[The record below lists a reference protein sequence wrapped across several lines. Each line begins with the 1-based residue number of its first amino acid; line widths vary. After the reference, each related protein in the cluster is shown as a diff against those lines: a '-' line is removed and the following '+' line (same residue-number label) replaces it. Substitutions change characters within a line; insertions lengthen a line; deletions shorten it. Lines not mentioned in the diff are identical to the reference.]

1 MSSLIGR
8 IALQPSSPRPGET
21 VRVEV
26 FDNEDK
32 TMQNTG
38 MSVVINGVPG
48 AVQYLQFPS
57 VGQRRLVVRAI
68 AANGDSERQVALLDV
83 QGGPLQ
89 FSYQKNKNDIAMIG
103 VSQSPTHPYDALLT
117 LGSFIDTRTLPV
129 LSPSSSMA
137 THISRTLGKKSL
149 ATRLVKRSPLAIA
162 MAENAASPA
171 RVEARRLS
179 GVTAQRSTPL
189 ESGARATPIRP
200 AKISIATVYDL
211 TEIDHE
217 TIFGPGAKVKPQFEW
232 DFGDGS
238 SQTTSSPLIRHD
250 FFPAIDHKT
259 GIGQFVVTCRIK
271 HLGITV
277 KRTLTIHS
285 AYAICKRTGTVVP
298 HVSAEIFAHKRYNMV
313 NGTFTVYNVE
323 DTPIVLDRL
332 SVTPLSDDGD
342 APAIPKPFVTL
353 KSPITIAPQSASMVA
368 VNVPFVTG
376 APQNGQ
382 LHYDVKGFSVLYAG
396 STGSHPVRCSAVFD
410 IPVPEWGL
418 KPESPFGDL
427 QPPDL
432 TRKPWPWE
440 LVEDILG
447 TIVNP
452 AEKVINPG
460 DVALDKKT
468 GTLAVSLGD
477 FRSQNAA
484 SQTRAQALQVLS
496 AVYAPLDTLMMEDR
510 SKKTKVKSAQRSK
523 VAAKATVAEILKATI
538 AETIVFLPRIP
549 AGRRDSGGYYLRKK
563 TPPAPGFVGEGQV
576 CDPDNLTED
585 ELALAEQGQLV
596 CQLTDETDDYELPAR
611 WMNARKGDI
620 ILSPGGEGIIGGL
633 LLNVNPSQFY
643 SHSGMMT
650 KNYEEITHST
660 GSQGRLMDHMI
671 GVLSD
676 GSDGF
681 EPSVLKYVW
690 PGAVTQTVQ
699 ASVEGEIFPDP
710 EYDKS
715 YSISSFG
722 PHMIGITHNDQ
733 MKMIPPLVIKPDP
746 MQETPAVRAA
756 LHAIATDARSAGG
769 RPGVTSKYHY
779 RWYCYTDPTIGKG
792 APEGPGA
799 GWAAGTRP
807 SVCSSFIWLQAKG
820 RNAHLETDQALVMPT
835 DLEQS
840 DIDQGAM
847 VRPVTPDGL
856 YTYSAE
862 ERDHA
867 AHWLYDMIY
876 NQAYEKA
883 GWFGEI
889 LTDGADDVA
898 NQFLNAFANDDADG
912 KDSTDWETAVV
923 ADAVSPDNLLWWDG
937 PDQGGLYG
945 YAEPAL
951 YREPRI
957 ESYTVS
963 RWKKVLTRG
972 TVRGKVFNANGNP
985 VGGALVQVYD
995 GKTTFTAGDGSFVL
1009 TDVPFG
1015 SYMLKSSKVIDG
1027 VLQSVQV
1034 SVTLNVAELIKDLH
1048 LQQPADRY
1056 RIAQVFIDFWGRD
1069 DEFWADDE
1077 ITDPGPEYFEL
1088 ELGPDKMVNSAH
1100 RTYKWGGEVRVEYDI
1115 TVRLLVNNT
1124 IDVAVQ
1130 GTLYEGTSEDTDDL
1144 DGTGGLTFQSP
1155 VGNTAGAT
1163 LTITNTDEGDPDAGV
1178 LSISVKNVRNNN

>member
-8 IALQPSSPRPGET
+8 VALQPSSPRPGET

-32 TMQNTG
+32 TLRKPG
-38 MSVVINGVPG
+38 MSVTINGVPG
-48 AVQYLQFPS
+48 AVQYLQFPT

-83 QGGPLQ
+83 HGAPLQ
-89 FSYQKNKNDIAMIG
+89 FSYQKNRNDIAMIG

-129 LSPSSSMA
+129 LSPASSIA
-137 THISRTLGKKSL
+137 THISRALGKKSL
-149 ATRLVKRSPLAIA
+149 ATRLAKRSPLARA
-162 MAENAASPA
+162 MAENAITAA

-179 GVTAQRSTPL
+179 GGTAQRSARP
-189 ESGARATPIRP
+189 ESGRTKSVPLRP

-211 TEIDHE
+211 TTIDHE
-217 TIFGPGAKVKPQFEW
+217 AILGPGLKIRPQFEW
-232 DFGDGS
+232 DFGDGAT
-238 SQTTSSPLIRHD
+238 QTTSTPLVRHD
-250 FFPAIDHKT
+250 FFPAIDHKA

-285 AYAICKRTGTVVP
+285 AYAICKGTGTVVP
-298 HVSAEIFAHKRYNMV
+298 HVSAEIFAHKRYNMM
-313 NGTFTVYNVE
+313 NGAFTVYNVE

-332 SVTPLSDDGD
+332 SVTPFSDDGD
-342 APAIPKPFVTL
+342 APAIPKPFVNLQT
-353 KSPITIAPQSASMVA
+353 PITIAPQSTSMVA
-368 VNVPFVTG
+368 VNVPFVSG
-376 APQNGQ
+376 SPQNGQ

-396 STGSHPVRCSAVFD
+396 STGSYPVRCSAVFD

-418 KPESPFGDL
+418 KPESPFGDPHL
-427 QPPDL
+427 PDL
-432 TRKPWPWE
+432 TREPWPWE

-452 AEKVINPG
+452 AETLINPG

-468 GTLAVSLGD
+468 GTLVVSLGD
-477 FRSQNAA
+477 LRTPA
-484 SQTRAQALQVLS
+484 SAQTRARALQVLS
-496 AVYAPLDTLMMEDR
+496 AVYAPLDTMMVGER
-510 SKKTKVKSAQRSK
+510 AKKTEAKSARRTK
-523 VAAKATVAEILKATI
+523 ATAKATVADSL
-538 AETIVFLPRIP
+538 VFLPRMP
-549 AGRRDSGGYYLRKK
+549 AGRRESGGYALRNKK
-563 TPPAPGFVGEGQV
+563 TPPAPGFVGEGQI
-576 CDPDNLTED
+576 CDPDNLTEE

-633 LLNVNPSQFY
+633 LLNVNPPQWY
-643 SHSGMMT
+643 SHSGIMT

-671 GVLSD
+671 GLASD

-699 ASVEGEIFPDP
+699 ASVEGEDFPDP

-756 LHAIATDARSAGG
+756 LHAIATDARNAGG
-769 RPGVTSKYHY
+769 RPGVKSKYHY
-779 RWYCYTDPTIGKG
+779 RWYCYTDPTIGQG

-799 GWAAGTRP
+799 GWAAGTLP

-847 VRPVTPDGL
+847 VRPMTPDGL

-867 AHWLYDMIY
+867 AHWLYDTIY

-889 LTDGADDVA
+889 LTDGADDIA

-912 KDSTDWETAVV
+912 KDSTDWENPVV

-937 PDQGGLYG
+937 PAKGGLYG

-972 TVRGKVFNANGNP
+972 TIRGKVFDANGNP
-985 VGGALVQVYD
+985 VAGALVQVYD
-995 GKTTFTAGDGSFVL
+995 GKTTFSASDGSFVL

-1015 SYMLKSSKVIDG
+1015 TYMLKSSKVIDG
-1027 VLQSVQV
+1027 ILQSAQV
-1034 SVTLNVAELIKDLH
+1034 SVTLDVAELVKDIH

-1069 DEFWADDE
+1069 DESWPWDDE
-1077 ITDPGPEYFEL
+1077 ITDPAPEYFEL
-1088 ELGPDKMVNSAH
+1088 ELGPDKLVNSAH

-1130 GTLYEGTSEDTDDL
+1130 GTLYEGTSEDTNDL
-1144 DGTGGLTFQSP
+1144 DGTGGLTFQCP
-1155 VGNTAGAT
+1155 VSNTAGAT
-1163 LTITNTDEGDPDAGV
+1163 LTITNTDEDCPDAGV